1 MWSAG
6 LHRSD
11 PRLRECFFH
20 LRKLQDTEGTV
31 DRTAFHRSVW
41 ICPPRGCGCG
51 CGLLNAVVV
60 SCCRCVAGFVSFI
73 LKALQ
78 GRFVIPDFSTF
89 TEETQKLFSRCRQF
103 SPAQVS
109 TSCFS
114 LVDTV
119 TVQTGPGPAQVGS
132 ELTLKWSPYFTFD
145 LYSSDSDQSGQ
156 RQAECGQQ
164 QVGGLHLH
172 RGRTEV
178 CTC

>member
-1 MWSAG
+1 MSQSVWSAG

-41 ICPPRGCGCG
+41 ICPPRGCG

-114 LVDTV
+114 LVDITRNCNSPDR
-119 TVQTGPGPAQVGS
+119 TGSSPG
-132 ELTLKWSPYFTFD
+132 
-145 LYSSDSDQSGQ
+145 GQ
-156 RQAECGQQ
+156 RTDPEMEP
-164 QVGGLHLH
+164 VLHL
-172 RGRTEV
+172 
-178 CTC
+178 